1 MTDITFENS
10 SLFGEL
16 DKVNTLN
23 EIVASF
29 FDVSTYDDVLKR
41 KDEKDN
47 SKNIFKNNI
56 NENKTKSEIIKFLN
70 KINQKNIE
78 KTALDI
84 KNINFTT
91 FEEYKELVLQCLNKI
106 KNTNEEMRY
115 YVGSLCC
122 QLQILF
128 NNSDKN
134 KISFVDLILQTTRKE
149 YLEFIKFDIDNE
161 PDKRILFVISTLY
174 DVKILDENIISKIFD
189 DFRNYIKF
197 ENDKKNY
204 ESIELCIK
212 YLCYFL
218 NSLGF
223 NSDLISKINNNNDK
237 IKHLEKLDEL
247 IILSKYIN
255 KFLKNE
261 IVLYENNI
269 SQKIIITV
277 ETTIEEIMEIEDMYK
292 KMRNI

>member
-16 DKVNTLN
+16 DKVISLN

-149 YLEFIKFDIDNE
+149 YLEFIKFDADNE

-237 IKHLEKLDEL
+237 IKHLEKMDEL
-247 IILSKYIN
+247 LILSKYIN
-255 KFLKNE
+255 KFLKEE

-277 ETTIEEIMEIEDMYK
+277 ETTIEEIMKIEDIYK
-292 KMRNI
+292 KMCNI